1 MGRPAVRPQHHAW
14 FVGGPS
20 SGRSLGMPHPHGRDL
35 RNGRFSESG
44 RIYHITTVTMN
55 RERVFSDLY
64 SARQLV
70 RVLRETQDRGLAT
83 TLAYVVMPDHL
94 HWLMQLGEKR
104 TLSRVIGTVKS
115 LMAHRLGGQIWQPSF
130 HDHALRR
137 EEDLRVLA
145 RYIAA
150 NPVRAGLVE
159 NVADYSHWDA
169 VWLE

>member
-1 MGRPAVRPQHHAW
+1 
-14 FVGGPS
+14 
-20 SGRSLGMPHPHGRDL
+20 
-35 RNGRFSESG
+35 
-44 RIYHITTVTMN
+44 MN